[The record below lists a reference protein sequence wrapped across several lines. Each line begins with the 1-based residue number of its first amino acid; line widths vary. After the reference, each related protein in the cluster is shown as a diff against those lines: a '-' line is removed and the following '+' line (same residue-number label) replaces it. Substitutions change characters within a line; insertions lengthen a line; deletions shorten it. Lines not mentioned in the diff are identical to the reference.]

1 MEPTEKKPVCPACSR
16 NIVAPEHRKCMY
28 CGLTLPK
35 EHVLSDKEAIA
46 LKREKHAKWQEEH
59 ERGNMWGQR
68 EKKKDD
74 DDDDDSW
81 L

>member
-1 MEPTEKKPVCPACSR
+1 
-16 NIVAPEHRKCMY
+16 MY

-46 LKREKHAKWQEEH
+46 LKRKKHAKWEEEH
-59 ERGNMWGQR
+59 EKGNMWGQR

-74 DDDDDSW
+74 DDDDGW